1 VILNIA
7 NKINCHGYC
16 GMVPWLLG
24 EGELAAMAI
33 VTNALMWD
41 WQNYVGLS

>member
-1 VILNIA
+1 
-7 NKINCHGYC
+7 
-16 GMVPWLLG
+16 MVPWLLG

-33 VTNALMWD
+33 VTSALMWD